1 MFLNVKL
8 NVRSATGY
16 FISAY
21 VIVTILAYLASYLV
35 SVFIKLPPDLPGGNM
50 FDSPEFVKSVPYHL
64 LINLLVWTAFSY
76 MYFRNNQKRGFNTT
90 APIYL
95 ALFWLLAAM
104 LTDLVFFVLIP
115 SPVAL
120 SFHQFYVEYQPW
132 ISITYLIV
140 FISPLLSYKLSQRQ
154 PQKE

>member
-1 MFLNVKL
+1 MFLKVKL
-8 NVRSATGY
+8 NARSATGY

-21 VIVTILAYLASYLV
+21 IIVTVLAYLASYLV
-35 SVFIKLPPDLPGGNM
+35 SVFIKLPPDPPGINM
-50 FDSPEFVKSVPYHL
+50 FDSQEFVKSVPYHL

-76 MYFRNNQKRGFNTT
+76 IYFRSNRKSGFNTT
-90 APIYL
+90 SPIYL
-95 ALFWLLAAM
+95 SFFWLLAAM

-140 FISPLLSYKLSQRQ
+140 FISPLLSYKLI
-154 PQKE
+154 KKKI

>member
-21 VIVTILAYLASYLV
+21 IIVTILAYLASYLV
-35 SVFIKLPPDLPGGNM
+35 SVFIKLPPDPPGINM
-50 FDSPEFVKSVPYHL
+50 FDSQEFVKSVPYHL

-95 ALFWLLAAM
+95 SLFWLLTAM
-104 LTDLVFFVLIP
+104 LTDLIFFVLIP

-140 FISPLLSYKLSQRQ
+140 FISPLLSFKLSQRQ
-154 PQKE
+154 TQKE

>member
-21 VIVTILAYLASYLV
+21 IIVTILAYLASYLV
-35 SVFIKLPPDLPGGNM
+35 SVFIRLPPDPPGINM
-50 FDSPEFVKSVPYHL
+50 FDSQEFVKSVPYHL

-95 ALFWLLAAM
+95 SLFWLLTAM
-104 LTDLVFFVLIP
+104 LTDLIFFVLIP

-140 FISPLLSYKLSQRQ
+140 FISPLLSFKLSQRQ
-154 PQKE
+154 TQKE

>member
-8 NVRSATGY
+8 NARSATSY

-21 VIVTILAYLASYLV
+21 IIVTILAYLASYLV
-35 SVFIKLPPDLPGGNM
+35 SVFIKLPPDPPGSNM

-76 MYFRNNQKRGFNTT
+76 IYFRSNQKRGFNTK

-95 ALFWLLAAM
+95 ALFWLLTAM

-140 FISPLLSYKLSQRQ
+140 FISPLLSYKLIKKRS
-154 PQKE
+154 

>member
-1 MFLNVKL
+1 MFLKVKL

-21 VIVTILAYLASYLV
+21 IIVTILAYLASYLV
-35 SVFIKLPPDLPGGNM
+35 SIYIQLPPELPGGNM

-64 LINLLVWTAFSY
+64 VINLVIWTVFSY
-76 MYFRNNQKRGFNTT
+76 MYFRTNQKRGLNTT
-90 APIYL
+90 APVYL
-95 ALFWLLAAM
+95 GLFWLLAAM

-120 SFHQFYVEYQPW
+120 TFHQFYIEYQPW
-132 ISITYLIV
+132 ISITYGIV
-140 FISPLLSYKLSQRQ
+140 FISPLISSTLIKNRS
-154 PQKE
+154 

>member
-1 MFLNVKL
+1 MFLSAKL
-8 NVRSATGY
+8 NARSATGY

-21 VIVTILAYLASYLV
+21 IIVTILAYLASYLV
-35 SVFIKLPPDLPGGNM
+35 SVIIKLPPDPPGGNM

-76 MYFRNNQKRGFNTT
+76 IYFRSNQKRGFNTT

-95 ALFWLLAAM
+95 GLYWLLAAM

-140 FISPLLSYKLSQRQ
+140 FISPLLSYKLIKKRT
-154 PQKE
+154 